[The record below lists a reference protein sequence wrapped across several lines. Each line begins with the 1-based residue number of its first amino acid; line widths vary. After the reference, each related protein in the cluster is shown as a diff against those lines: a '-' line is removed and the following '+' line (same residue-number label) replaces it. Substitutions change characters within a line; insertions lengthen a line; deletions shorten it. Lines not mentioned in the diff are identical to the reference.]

1 MFLKFQNE
9 QQRFF
14 YLLTTAVFIS
24 VVMVIWSYAWSKY
37 FDLGAN
43 ESREAVE
50 IAGLS
55 LLLQFF
61 YAYPIFVSR
70 DIFLLLLRLH
80 RLLME
85 YICICI
91 GCLLRLPVAEIWG
104 RVWLLCC
111 ICLFQVYISLFHV
124 GLLLTICI
132 LRRFKKIGS
141 HHKLIY
147 DGEKAVWNLDFR
159 FQTAF
164 YFAVLCR
171 CNTSLS
177 VLVVHDIAS
186 NKPIR
191 FFEVKF
197 LHCVS

>member
-1 MFLKFQNE
+1 MFLKFQNK

-43 ESREAVE
+43 ELREAVE

-85 YICICI
+85 YICIRI
-91 GCLLRLPVAEIWG
+91 GRFLHPLVAEIWG
-104 RVWLLCC
+104 RV
-111 ICLFQVYISLFHV
+111 
-124 GLLLTICI
+124 
-132 LRRFKKIGS
+132 
-141 HHKLIY
+141 
-147 DGEKAVWNLDFR
+147 
-159 FQTAF
+159 
-164 YFAVLCR
+164 
-171 CNTSLS
+171 
-177 VLVVHDIAS
+177 
-186 NKPIR
+186 
-191 FFEVKF
+191 
-197 LHCVS
+197 